1 MTDEARKGETVVIKK
16 YANRRL
22 YNTETSSYVTL
33 DHLAEL
39 VRKGR
44 DFVVRD
50 AKSGEDIT
58 RQVLTQII
66 FEQENKGQQLL
77 PIPFLRRLIGYYGDQ
92 LQTMVPSYLQS
103 SLEAFA
109 KNQDHMRK
117 MLEES
122 LNPVQALSM
131 LDEVTRQNMAMFER
145 ALGMFS
151 PFRKPAEQATE
162 RPPAQDGESGSKID
176 RLEAQLAAMQRQLDE
191 MRKK

>member
-1 MTDEARKGETVVIKK
+1 MTDEAKKGETVVIKK

-44 DFVVRD
+44 DFIVRD

-92 LQTMVPSYLQS
+92 LQMMVPSYLQS

-109 KNQDHMRK
+109 KNQDRMRK
-117 MLEES
+117 TLEES

-162 RPPAQDGESGSKID
+162 HPSAPDGDSGSKID